1 MKIFAVLH
9 ASLMLFFKLFE
20 LVSFSPGKA
29 IALCEVDSD
38 HSETIVKIWQSLLIE
53 IPNTPFQ
60 YQVFVERG
68 QMKPG
73 DCRDGERVKFADE
86 LHRV

>member
-1 MKIFAVLH
+1 MFLSFV
-9 ASLMLFFKLFE
+9 SLFQL
-20 LVSFSPGKA
+20 SPGKA

-60 YQVFVERG
+60 YQVYVERG

-73 DCRDGERVKFADE
+73 DCRDGE
-86 LHRV
+86 